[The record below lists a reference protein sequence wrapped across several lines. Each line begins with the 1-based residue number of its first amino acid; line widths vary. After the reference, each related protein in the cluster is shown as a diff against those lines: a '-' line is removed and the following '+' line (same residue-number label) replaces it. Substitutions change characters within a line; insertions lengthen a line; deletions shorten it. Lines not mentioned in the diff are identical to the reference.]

1 MYMKNKVGVVGMVIL
16 SMLIYTCKEKQY
28 PVKRDA
34 EGRILVNPH
43 PSGEAYSPQ
52 ESMKHMYLPKG
63 YHLELVA
70 SEPMVSQPVT
80 IAWDGDGRMY
90 VAELNTYMKDVDGTG
105 EDRPSC
111 KIVRLEDTNGDGVM
125 DKQTVYADNLVMPRM
140 ILPLDNRLLV
150 NETYSNNIYSYEDT
164 NGDGVADVKKL
175 VYKNDSKDDKN
186 LEHQKSGLE
195 WNIDNRIYVT
205 VDPVRYR
212 FTGDELVPDSMR
224 ESPGGQWG
232 LTYDDYGRLYF
243 SSAGGETPALN
254 FQQNPYYGPLD
265 VRGQL
270 VGNFIEPWPII
281 ATPDVQGGL
290 MRLRPDSTLNHFTA
304 CTGQSVYR
312 GDRLPADMKGDLFI
326 CEPVGRIIRR
336 AKVTDDNGKI
346 LLTNAYDRQEFLAS
360 SDMNFRPV
368 NTFTGPDGCLYIVD
382 MYHGIIQESA
392 WTDKDS
398 YLRPQILRKGL
409 EKNIGRGRIYRV
421 VSDKIKPNKTRPH
434 MLEQSSAGLV
444 QYLSNPNGWW
454 RDNAQK
460 LIVLRGDKSV
470 VPALENLVK
479 NSPMPL
485 ARIHALWT
493 LDGLNALDKRILY
506 KALEDND
513 AQVRKTAIWAS
524 EDFMKADND
533 ETITQL
539 YKLETDTSADV
550 RFQLAL
556 SLRYNP
562 SPKAKEIISYLVANN
577 PNNEVLVK
585 SQNEYNAVIKAQEM
599 EAEKERMMREAD
611 RLLVTN
617 GEVIFKG
624 LCASCHGTD
633 GKGIM
638 SNGNGNL
645 PAPILSGNA
654 DVNGNPDKLI
664 AILLHG
670 LTGPV
675 HGKAYA
681 DVIMPAQ
688 GTNDDTYI
696 ASVLSYIRTQLGNKA
711 KTVNANEVNKIRLA
725 TAAKTTMWTMGE
737 LDSLVKK

>member
-1 MYMKNKVGVVGMVIL
+1 MNRNKLCAAGILTL
-16 SMLIYTCKEKQY
+16 SMLLYTCKEKQY

-43 PSGEAYSPQ
+43 PSGEALSPE

-70 SEPMVSQPVT
+70 SEPMVSQPVA

-125 DKQTVYADNLVMPRM
+125 DKQTVYADGLVMPRM
-140 ILPLDNRLLV
+140 ILPLDNRVLV
-150 NETYSNNIYSYEDT
+150 NETYSNNIYSFEDT

-175 VYKNDSKDDKN
+175 VYANDTKDAKN

-212 FTGDELVPDSMR
+212 FTGDKLVPDSLR

-254 FQQNPYYGPLD
+254 FQQNPYYGYLD
-265 VRGQL
+265 LQGQL
-270 VGNFIEPWPII
+270 VGNFMEPWPII

-290 MRLRPDSTLNHFTA
+290 PRLRADSTLNHFTA
-304 CTGQSVYR
+304 CTGQSIYR

-336 AKVTDDNGKI
+336 AKVTDSAGKI
-346 LLTNAYDRQEFLAS
+346 MLTNAYDRQEFLAS

-368 NTFTGPDGCLYIVD
+368 NTFTGPDGCMYIVD

-392 WTDKDS
+392 WTPKGS

-409 EKNIGRGRIYRV
+409 QNNIGRGRIYRIV
-421 VSDKIKPNKTRPH
+421 ADHIKPNKEKPH
-434 MLEQSSAGLV
+434 MLEQSSAELV

-470 VPALENLVK
+470 VPALEDLAK
-479 NSPMPL
+479 NSPMEL

-493 LDGLNALDKRILY
+493 LNGLNALDKNLLFN
-506 KALEDND
+506 ALNDND
-513 AQVRKTAIWAS
+513 AQVRKTAVWIS
-524 EDFMKADND
+524 EDFMKDDND
-533 ETITQL
+533 EIVS
-539 YKLETDTSADV
+539 KLSNMENDPSADV
-550 RFQLAL
+550 RYQLAL

-562 SPKAKEIISYLVANN
+562 SPKAQNIIADMIKTPDNG
-577 PNNEVLVK
+577 VLAK
-585 SQNEYNAVIKAQEM
+585 SQSVYDKELKAKEL
-599 EAEKERMMREAD
+599 EAEKERMLREAD
-611 RLLVTN
+611 RLLVTQ

-624 LCASCHGTD
+624 LCASCHGMD
-633 GKGIM
+633 GKGIS
-638 SNGNGNL
+638 SNGDKHL

-654 DVNGNPDKLI
+654 DVNADPDKLI
-664 AILLHG
+664 AILLNG

-675 HGKAYA
+675 HGQIYT

-688 GTNDDTYI
+688 GVNTDNYI
-696 ASVLSYIRTQLGNKA
+696 ASVLSYVRTELGNKA
-711 KTVNANEVNKIRLA
+711 KTVKEDEVTRVRKAIGGR
-725 TAAKTTMWTMGE
+725 TKMWTMGE
-737 LDSLVKK
+737 LDSLAKK